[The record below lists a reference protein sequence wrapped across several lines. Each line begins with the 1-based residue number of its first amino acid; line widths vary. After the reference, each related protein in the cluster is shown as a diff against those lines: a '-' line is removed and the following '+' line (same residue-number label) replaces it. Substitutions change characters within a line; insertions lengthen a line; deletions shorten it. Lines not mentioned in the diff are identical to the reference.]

1 MDLEDWST
9 RLKVFADATRV
20 RLLALLEHEELT
32 VAELSA
38 ITRLAQPRVSTHL
51 AKLKEAGLVRDR
63 RAGVSAYY
71 RFDESLLD
79 PAQRALWLALSTG
92 SDDPLLRQDAER
104 VAAVLVNRA
113 SDQNWA
119 DSVAGDMERHYSPGR
134 TWEALART
142 ALPLLETGDVL
153 DIASGDGVLAE
164 LVAPHARRYVCIDTS
179 ARVVAAASE
188 RLRRLSNVEVREG
201 DMHALPFADAG
212 FDLVVMM
219 HALTYATKPA
229 HAVCESARVL
239 RPGGRLLLLCS
250 LAHHEHKAAV
260 QAYGHVNLGFSA
272 KELRKFI
279 HKAGLE
285 VSSLETVTRE
295 KRPPHF
301 EVISLIAIKPGEP
314 AATARPENQTS
325 SKASAGTTA

>member
-20 RLLALLEHEELT
+20 RLLALLELEELT
-32 VAELSA
+32 VAELSS

-71 RFDESLLD
+71 RYDEAALD
-79 PAQRALWLALSTG
+79 PAQRALWQALSTG

-104 VAAVLVNRA
+104 LPSVLAARA
-113 SDQNWA
+113 ADQNWA

-134 TWEALART
+134 TWEALARS

-164 LVAPHARRYVCIDTS
+164 LLAPHSSRYVCIDTS

-188 RLRRLSNVEVREG
+188 RLRRLENVEVREA
-201 DMHALPFADAG
+201 DMHALPFKEG
-212 FDLVVMM
+212 SFDLVVLM
-219 HALTYATKPA
+219 HALTYSAKPA
-229 HAVCESARVL
+229 QAVAEGARVL
-239 RPGGRLLLLCS
+239 RKGGRLLLSS
-250 LAHHEHKAAV
+250 LARHEHKAV
-260 QAYGHVNLGFSA
+260 VDTYGHVNLGFTT
-272 KELRKFI
+272 KELRRFAE
-279 HKAGLE
+279 KAGLE
-285 VSSLETVTRE
+285 VTSLETVTRE
-295 KRPPHF
+295 RRPPHF
-301 EVISLIAIKPGEP
+301 EVISLIAQKP
-314 AATARPENQTS
+314 
-325 SKASAGTTA
+325 